1 MPAAKRRIAAA
12 LLVEL
17 QSGGIVITSLFAF
30 GDGDMTAGR
39 LDFFGAFIVALLGV
53 LVLYRWLPALI
64 VAAVLCASELVLGGL
79 WLLVSVALFGALG
92 LVADLLT
99 VAAPLIPGAIL
110 AVPTLILLGSLLW
123 PAVVEPR
130 TAPRT

>member
-1 MPAAKRRIAAA
+1 MPAAKRRIAAS

-17 QSGGIVITSLFAF
+17 QAGGLVISALFAL
-30 GDGDMTAGR
+30 GDGNLTAGR

-64 VAAVLCASELVLGGL
+64 VTAVLSGLELILGGP
-79 WLLVSVALFGALG
+79 LLVVSGAVFGALG
-92 LVADLLT
+92 LVGALLT

-110 AVPTLILLGSLLW
+110 AIPTLILLGSLLW
-123 PAVVEPR
+123 PAGRSTSVGEHR
-130 TAPRT
+130 